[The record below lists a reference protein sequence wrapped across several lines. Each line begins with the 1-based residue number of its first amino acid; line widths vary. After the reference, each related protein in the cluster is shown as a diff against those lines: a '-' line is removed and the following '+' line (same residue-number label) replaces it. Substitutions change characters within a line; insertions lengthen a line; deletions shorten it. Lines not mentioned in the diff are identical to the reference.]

1 VSIEW
6 GVFDVPPGVTAV
18 SVAVLSGDGGPPA
31 VVVIFELKDRE
42 LPVEMSMSAD
52 SADEIAG
59 LLQMA
64 AKTARLGDLP
74 SMN

>member
-1 VSIEW
+1 MSIEW
-6 GVFDVPPGVTAV
+6 GVFEVPPAV
-18 SVAVLSGDGGPPA
+18 ISVGVAVLSGDGGPPA
-31 VVVIFELKDRE
+31 VVVAFELKDRE
-42 LPVEMSMSAD
+42 LPIEMSMSAD

-64 AKTARLGDLP
+64 ARTARLGDLP